1 MTLPFQSRLA
11 SLFPQF
17 DRQVWVLASGR
28 FLSELGTGFTLFYA
42 PIFFV
47 NQLNLPTTAVGLALG
62 SASISGIFGRILGGY
77 AVDSRFWGRR
87 RTLLLSAAISAIGSF
102 VLAASFDF
110 VTLIIGNLIG
120 GMGAGLYWPA
130 TEAVVA
136 DITLAEHQREA
147 FALNR
152 LADNIGLG
160 MGIVLGGFLVAA
172 TKSYR
177 ALFVIDATSFVV
189 FFLVIYAAI
198 QETYRP
204 QAATVEKAPG
214 FESWLAA
221 LRDRRLQVFLSINI
235 IFTTY
240 ISQLQSTL
248 PIYFKN
254 YIPGE
259 DEVIGFAE
267 TTISALFT
275 WHLVLAII
283 SQLPVVKILNKLSH
297 SQALMISSTFW
308 GIGFIFIWLSGISQS
323 GNIYWAAMG
332 LAVFALAIVSYTPS
346 ASALITDLAPLSQRG
361 VYFSL
366 NSLCWAVGYF
376 IGPPLGGWVLDK
388 PRIFADNFWL
398 GLALSTGITITILRY
413 LSKVITDVNQDQN
426 SS

>member
-1 MTLPFQSRLA
+1 MTLPFLSRLA
-11 SLFPQF
+11 SWLPKFN
-17 DRQVWVLASGR
+17 RQVWILASGR

-47 NQLNLPTTAVGLALG
+47 NQLDLSTTAVGLALG

-77 AVDSRFWGRR
+77 AVDSSFWGRR
-87 RTLLLSAAISAIGSF
+87 RTLLLSAAISAVGSF

-136 DITLAEHQREA
+136 DITQPEHQREA

-152 LADNIGLG
+152 LADNLGLG
-160 MGIVLGGFLVAA
+160 MGIVLGGILVVA

-177 ALFVIDATSFVV
+177 ALFAIDAISFVL
-189 FFLVIYAAI
+189 FFGVIFVAI

-204 QAATVEKAPG
+204 QKNAVEKMLP
-214 FESWLAA
+214 FSSWMTA
-221 LRDRRLQVFLSINI
+221 LGDRRLQVFISINI
-235 IFTTY
+235 ILTTY

-248 PIYFKN
+248 PVYFKN
-254 YIPGE
+254 YIPGQNGKF
-259 DEVIGFAE
+259 GFTE
-267 TTISALFT
+267 TIISGLFT
-275 WHLVLAII
+275 WHLILAVI
-283 SQLPVVKILNKLSH
+283 SQLPVAKILNKLSH
-297 SQALMISSTFW
+297 ARALMVSSMLWAVGFILIWRAGISS
-308 GIGFIFIWLSGISQS
+308 S
-323 GNIYWAAMG
+323 GNLYWAAMG
-332 LAVFALAIVSYTPS
+332 LAAFALAIVSYTPS
-346 ASALITDLAPLSQRG
+346 ASALISDIAPSSQRG

-388 PRIFADNFWL
+388 PRIFVDNFWL
-398 GLALSTGITITILRY
+398 GLALSTSITIVILRY
-413 LSKVITDVNQDQN
+413 LGKVMADVGRNRE
-426 SS
+426 

>member
-1 MTLPFQSRLA
+1 MTLPFLSRLA
-11 SLFPQF
+11 SWLPQF
-17 DRQVWVLASGR
+17 DRQVWVLAFGR

-47 NQLNLPTTAVGLALG
+47 NQLGLPTTAVGLALG

-77 AVDSRFWGRR
+77 AVDSLFWRRR

-110 VTLIIGNLIG
+110 VTLVLGNLIG

-136 DITLAEHQREA
+136 DITRAEHQREA

-160 MGIVLGGFLVAA
+160 AGIVLGGFLVAA
-172 TKSYR
+172 TRSYR
-177 ALFVIDATSFVV
+177 ALFIIDAISFVI
-189 FFLVIYAAI
+189 FFLVVCIAI

-204 QAATVEKAPG
+204 QTNTGEQRPI
-214 FESWLAA
+214 FDSWVTA
-221 LRDRRLQVFLSINI
+221 LRDRRLQVFISINI
-235 IFTTY
+235 ILTTY
-240 ISQLQSTL
+240 ISQLHSTI

-254 YIPGE
+254 YIPLQDG
-259 DEVIGFAE
+259 VIGFSE

-275 WHLVLAII
+275 AHLAFAII
-283 SQLPVVKILNKLSH
+283 FQLPVVKILNKLSH
-297 SQALMISSTFW
+297 PQALMISSIFW
-308 GIGFIFIWLSGISQS
+308 AIGFVLIWSAGVSQS
-323 GNIYWAAMG
+323 GNVYWAGMG
-332 LAVFALAIVSYTPS
+332 LAAFALAIVSYTPS
-346 ASALITDLAPLSQRG
+346 AAALITNIAPLSQRG

-376 IGPPLGGWVLDK
+376 IGPPLGGWVLDR
-388 PRIFADNFWL
+388 PRVFVDNFWL
-398 GLALSTGITITILRY
+398 SLALSVGITIAILCY
-413 LSKVITDVNQDQN
+413 LNKLLPNVNR
-426 SS
+426 S